1 VSDRYA
7 VAIVGGGISGLA
19 AALTLTR
26 AGVPF
31 VLLESS
37 PRWGGRILSERA
49 GGFLLEGGP
58 DSLFAQ
64 KPGPIELCRELG
76 LGDRLLPARDPRT
89 VYVAKAGRLH
99 ALPPGLAAG
108 APSDLRAFLG
118 SRLFSWPGKI
128 RMGLECVVPRKGP
141 DQDESIADFFRRRLG
156 REALALVGDPLL
168 AGIHAG
174 DPERLSLRATMPRL
188 SEIEQRSGSLARGL
202 GCARRP
208 AAPPAPVFY
217 TLRGGLGEMVDAVLR
232 LLPPGQFRTRC
243 PVRRVV
249 RAAGRYE
256 LTLEDGTVVR
266 VRDLVLAVPP
276 PVGSRLLAELDLEL
290 AAWLLEIPCA
300 GTATVALGFRR
311 EDVGHP
317 LDGHGLLIPR
327 AEGLRTTAC
336 TFVSSK
342 YPYRTPEGHVLLR
355 AFVGGVRD
363 RLSPG
368 VGSEELVATVLGEL
382 GPLLGLRGGPV
393 LARAFAWP
401 EAMPQMEVGHVERMR
416 AFDDRLQ
423 RWPGLCVIGAGLR
436 GTGIADAVGEG
447 RRAAEAIVSGDALR
461 SA

>member
-1 VSDRYA
+1 MIERCDVA
-7 VAIVGGGISGLA
+7 VVGGGVSGLVT
-19 AALTLTR
+19 ALALAR
-26 AGVPF
+26 AGVSF
-31 VLLESS
+31 VLLEAS
-37 PRWGGRILSERA
+37 PRWGGRILSERER
-49 GGFLLEGGP
+49 GFLVEGGP

-64 KPGPIELCRELG
+64 KPAAIELCRELG
-76 LGDRLLPARDPRT
+76 LGESVLPAREPRT

-108 APSDLRAFLG
+108 APNDLRAFLASG
-118 SRLFSWPGKI
+118 LFSWSGKL
-128 RMGLECVVPRKGP
+128 RMGLECVVPRRRELE
-141 DQDESIADFFRRRLG
+141 DESIADFFRRRLG

-174 DPERLSLRATMPRL
+174 DPERLSLQATMPRL
-188 SEIEQRSGSLARGL
+188 SEIEQRAGSLARGL
-202 GCARRP
+202 AGGRRP
-208 AAPPAPVFY
+208 AVPPPPLFY
-217 TLRGGLGEMVDAVLR
+217 TLRGGLGEMVDAILR
-232 LLPPGQFRTRC
+232 QLPPGRFRTRC

-249 RAAGRYE
+249 REDGRYQ
-256 LTLEDGTVVR
+256 LTLDDGGVVR
-266 VRDLVLAVPP
+266 ARDLVLAVPP
-276 PVGSRLLAELDLEL
+276 PVASRLLAGLDLEL

-342 YPYRTPEGHVLLR
+342 YPYRAPEGLVLLR
-355 AFVGGVRD
+355 AFVGGIRD

-368 VGSEELVATVLGEL
+368 LGSEELVATVLREL
-382 GPLLGLRGGPV
+382 GPLLDLRGAPQ

-401 EAMPQMEVGHVERMR
+401 EAMPQMEVGHLQRMR
-416 AFDDRLQ
+416 SFDERLQ
-423 RWPGLCVIGAGLR
+423 GWPGLAVTGAGLR
-436 GTGIADAVGEG
+436 GTGLADAVTEG
-447 RRAAEAIVSGDALR
+447 RRAAESIVSGEALR

>member
-1 VSDRYA
+1 VSDRYP

-19 AALTLTR
+19 TALALSR
-26 AGVPF
+26 AGVRF

-37 PRWGGRILSERA
+37 PRWGGRILSERDS
-49 GGFLLEGGP
+49 GFLVEGGP

-64 KPGPIELCRELG
+64 KPAAIEMCRELG

-89 VYVAKAGRLH
+89 VLVAKAGRLH
-99 ALPPGLAAG
+99 TLPPGLAAG
-108 APSDLRAFLG
+108 APNDLRAFLA
-118 SRLFSWPGKI
+118 SDLFSWPGKL
-128 RMGLECVVPRKGP
+128 RMGLECMVPRRRERE
-141 DQDESIADFFRRRLG
+141 DESIAAFFRRRLG

-174 DPERLSLRATMPRL
+174 DPERLSLQATMPRL

-202 GCARRP
+202 GSARRP
-208 AAPPAPVFY
+208 AAAPPPLFY
-217 TLRGGLGEMVDAVLR
+217 TLRGGLGEMVDAILRVL
-232 LLPPGQFRTRC
+232 PTGQFRTRC
-243 PVRRVV
+243 PVRRIV
-249 RAAGRYE
+249 REAGRYE
-256 LTLEDGTVVR
+256 LTLEDGSIVR
-266 VRDLVLAVPP
+266 ARDLVLAVPP
-276 PVGSRLLAELDLEL
+276 PVGSRLLAALDLDL

-311 EDVGHP
+311 EDVGHR
-317 LDGHGLLIPR
+317 LEGHGLLIPR
-327 AEGLRTTAC
+327 AEGLHTTAC

-368 VGSEELVATVLGEL
+368 VGSEELVATVLREL
-382 GPLLGLRGGPV
+382 GPLLGLRGTPA

-401 EAMPQMEVGHVERMR
+401 EAMPQMEVGHMERMR

-423 RWPGLCVIGAGLR
+423 RWPGLSVIGAGLR
-436 GTGIADAVGEG
+436 GTGIADAVTEG